1 MGVCACLRRVFVA
14 RAIICTCVVGRGR
27 SGPGLVWS
35 LSSDDCSYRY
45 SDSSVPF
52 PVIASLVQWDVVE
65 ADSYWSLTRLLDG
78 LQDNYTFAQPGIQR
92 TVFKLREIM
101 HKVPLA
107 PARQP

>member
-1 MGVCACLRRVFVA
+1 MARTLISIVA
-14 RAIICTCVVGRGR
+14 PLFR
-27 SGPGLVWS
+27 SFAPLFRS
-35 LSSDDCSYRY
+35 LA
-45 SDSSVPF
+45 PF
-52 PVIASLVQWDVVE
+52 PRIASLVQWDVVE

>member
-1 MGVCACLRRVFVA
+1 M
-14 RAIICTCVVGRGR
+14 
-27 SGPGLVWS
+27 
-35 LSSDDCSYRY
+35 
-45 SDSSVPF
+45 
-52 PVIASLVQWDVVE
+52 QWDVVE